1 MHEEFVWITIPY
13 VNRGFLA
20 TAVTKISDVVHNPG
34 FCNGPWFVNPSFSFH
49 EASFRRGRASVRG
62 RREAAT

>member
-1 MHEEFVWITIPY
+1 MAAVALGWGARRIRLDNDPY

-34 FCNGPWFVNPSFSFH
+34 
-49 EASFRRGRASVRG
+49 
-62 RREAAT
+62 

>member
-34 FCNGPWFVNPSFSFH
+34 
-49 EASFRRGRASVRG
+49 
-62 RREAAT
+62 